1 MVKSSNCCLVQ
12 TFSLPNILSSFFLNE
27 IRKFSGRLK
36 HSEDSDWWSTLFAV
50 FFSMSWPLHLFL
62 EFGKAR
68 LILSRLLANMQ
79 LRLDTL
85 SSSHNYFCG
94 NTKILRA
101 D

>member
-12 TFSLPNILSSFFLNE
+12 TFSLPNILSSFLLNE

-36 HSEDSDWWSTLFAV
+36 HSENSDWWPTLFAV

-68 LILSRLLANMQ
+68 SSADRFFLLNSKSVACQ
-79 LRLDTL
+79 HAAET
-85 SSSHNYFCG
+85 
-94 NTKILRA
+94 
-101 D
+101 